1 MSTIAQKNEGRRAA
15 ESGEATAL
23 ISPSTDAVFNRPQD
37 PWQDF
42 TELKTKYA
50 QGLADRAI
58 YFEEYSMAK
67 RTFWT
72 RPVDAEYDQAL
83 VHSFMNREHVV
94 PYWRMDWPLP
104 GIRKYLEDAIAR
116 PGFEPY
122 MAYMDDEAFGYFET
136 YDPARDRIKDFYEP
150 RPTDIGLHILIGE
163 EKYLK
168 KFIIRLS
175 ITLMRVIFER
185 WPECER
191 IVGEP
196 DENNKAVLGLMKFLG
211 FRFEH
216 KITFPEKTA
225 DLLTLSRSDFERGH
239 GSRA

>member
-1 MSTIAQKNEGRRAA
+1 MSTVIPKSEA
-15 ESGEATAL
+15 EHKAKVGTNNSGVFD
-23 ISPSTDAVFNRPQD
+23 SPVE
-37 PWQDF
+37 PWQDISGLVERF
-42 TELKTKYA
+42 PGLQTE
-50 QGLADRAI
+50 RAI
-58 YFEEYSMAK
+58 YFEDYSITG

-72 RPVDAEYDQAL
+72 RPVDAERDQEL
-83 VHSFMNREHVV
+83 IHSWMNREHVV
-94 PYWRMDWPLP
+94 PYWRMAWPIEK
-104 GIRKYLEDAIAR
+104 IRSYLDEAIAR

-122 MAYMDDEAFGYFET
+122 MAYMDDEPFGYFEV

-150 RPTDIGLHILIGE
+150 QPTDVGLHIMIGE

-185 WPECER
+185 WPGCER

-211 FRFEH
+211 FRFTH
-216 KITFPEKTA
+216 KIEFPEKTA
-225 DLLTLSRSDFERGH
+225 DCLTLSRIDFERGH
-239 GSRA
+239 GSRV